1 MAADDPGPT
10 PGARPAPDAEPV
22 VPEVTPL
29 DSYVTEVT
37 ETVAEV
43 EVTYPEPPYPHQ
55 QYPQQHALQ
64 QHYPQQQYPQQQYP
78 QPSTT
83 QPPYPQPPAPQSP
96 YSQLPPPQPLYYGWG
111 TPPPPPP
118 PRVRT
123 PRRAVIGA
131 LVIIL
136 VAAGAIAGGL
146 QLARTSSGASA
157 QPTTGDVA
165 KDAAARAVW
174 RTTPISQL
182 LPPTI
187 TREGSES
194 YIRLGINPDESCKAL
209 PSAFSVELT
218 PAKCAHLLS
227 ATYVDRTQTV
237 TATVGIVVIS
247 GSITERLRLF
257 QAWNADT
264 AATKGSMMPH
274 VYAVPGT
281 VAAAF
286 SDKQRVAWQS
296 QLSVDGTYLAYAVT
310 GFTDGRTGSNNAAIA
325 AGSGSALSSSSPP
338 VQVAG
343 DLPAAIQDLLT
354 PKINDAKSAQ
364 GGASSS
370 GGAS

>member
-1 MAADDPGPT
+1 
-10 PGARPAPDAEPV
+10 
-22 VPEVTPL
+22 
-29 DSYVTEVT
+29 
-37 ETVAEV
+37 
-43 EVTYPEPPYPHQ
+43 
-55 QYPQQHALQ
+55 
-64 QHYPQQQYPQQQYP
+64 
-78 QPSTT
+78 
-83 QPPYPQPPAPQSP
+83 
-96 YSQLPPPQPLYYGWG
+96 
-111 TPPPPPP
+111 
-118 PRVRT
+118 
-123 PRRAVIGA
+123 
-131 LVIIL
+131 
-136 VAAGAIAGGL
+136 
-146 QLARTSSGASA
+146 
-157 QPTTGDVA
+157 
-165 KDAAARAVW
+165 
-174 RTTPISQL
+174 
-182 LPPTI
+182 
-187 TREGSES
+187 
-194 YIRLGINPDESCKAL
+194 
-209 PSAFSVELT
+209 
-218 PAKCAHLLS
+218 
-227 ATYVDRTQTV
+227 V

-264 AATKGSMMPH
+264 DATKGSMMPH

-310 GFTDGRTGSNNAAIA
+310 GFTDGRTGSGNAAIA